1 MTLVA
6 TILGSSGA
14 FATVDRA
21 SSGYLVD
28 IDGHPLWMDAGA
40 GTWRNLLTH
49 IDYPELEGIILTHR
63 HPDHTS
69 DIWQGVHAF
78 KLGKADPLPPIP
90 LWSTSEALSALSA
103 FAVDI
108 GEAFELRPVKA
119 GDRVSFADA
128 EITFFEMKHVPGTV
142 GVRIEHGG
150 CVLAYSA
157 DTGPDGDLAGLAADA
172 DVFICE
178 ATYQREGGDWEGHLS
193 AAEAARIAMD
203 AGVKRLILTHLPPG
217 RDHGRSLDEA
227 QAASEGLQVELAY
240 DGLRLEVD
248 R

>member
-1 MTLVA
+1 VSFA
-6 TILGSSGA
+6 VTILGSSGV

-49 IDYPELEGIILTHR
+49 IDYPELEGIILSHR

-78 KLGKADPLPPIP
+78 KYGKKEQLPQIP
-90 LWSTSEALSALSA
+90 LWTTSEAMKALTA

-108 GEAFELRPVKA
+108 GEAFDLRAVKA
-119 GDRVSFADA
+119 GDVVSFAGA
-128 EITFFEMKHVPGTV
+128 TITFFTMKHVPGTV
-142 GVRIEHGG
+142 GIRIEHGG
-150 CVLAYSA
+150 KVLAYSA
-157 DTGPDGDLAGLAADA
+157 DAGPDGDLAGLAADA
-172 DVFICE
+172 DIFICE
-178 ATYQREGGDWEGHLS
+178 ATYQREGGDWEGHLT
-193 AAEAARIAMD
+193 AAQAARIAMD
-203 AGVKRLILTHLPPG
+203 AGAKRLVLTHLPPG
-217 RDHGRSLDEA
+217 RNHDRSLAEA
-227 QAASEGLQVELAY
+227 QAACEGLPVELAY
-240 DGLRLEVD
+240 DGLRLEVE